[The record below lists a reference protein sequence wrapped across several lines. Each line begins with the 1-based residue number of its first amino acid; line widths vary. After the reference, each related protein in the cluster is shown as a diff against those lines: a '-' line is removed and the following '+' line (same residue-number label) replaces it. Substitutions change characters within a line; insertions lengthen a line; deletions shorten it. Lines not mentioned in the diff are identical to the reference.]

1 MYNMRRTVSILT
13 YYSSSYYSESKAEY
27 RVMERRNE
35 NSKRE
40 IKNYTPPPPLKK
52 KPTHDSIILNK
63 NYKAIIIQI
72 LEFTC
77 LQ

>member
-35 NSKRE
+35 NSKRK
-40 IKNYTPPPPLKK
+40 IKNYKSRGEIKTF
-52 KPTHDSIILNK
+52 
-63 NYKAIIIQI
+63 KAKDLLIK
-72 LEFTC
+72 
-77 LQ
+77 

>member
-40 IKNYTPPPPLKK
+40 IKNYTHPPQK
-52 KPTHDSIILNK
+52 KPTHESIILNK

-72 LEFTC
+72 LEFTR